1 MDLSRVGL
9 LGFGQIGQAIEQCYS
24 AHRPDIKLCIQD
36 PFQDHHDD
44 LQGCELVNVAI
55 PFTREFVNTMR
66 AVLDT
71 LLPGVIVVIHSTV
84 APGTTRTLQNAF
96 PNLVVL
102 HSPVRGVHPNLYEGL
117 RTFEKYI
124 GHCDKPHAASEYA
137 THLSTLG
144 VAPFMCIAEESE
156 LAKLFSTTYY
166 AKIIK
171 YHTDVARVVEKNGLN
186 FYNVMTHWNKGY
198 NAGYRELNMPHVVR
212 PTLTPM
218 VGTFGGH
225 CLGPNANI
233 LHEFSPES
241 RSVVADLMPL
251 ISDDHKAFLDNA
263 K

>member
-1 MDLSRVGL
+1 MQEVSLTGATMLPSSSNGHSHNHSNPHDHGSSQNGL
-9 LGFGQIGQAIEQCYS
+9 
-24 AHRPDIKLCIQD
+24 K
-36 PFQDHHDD
+36 
-44 LQGCELVNVAI
+44 
-55 PFTREFVNTMR
+55 M
-66 AVLDT
+66 
-71 LLPGVIVVIHSTV
+71 
-84 APGTTRTLQNAF
+84 
-96 PNLVVL
+96 PNK
-102 HSPVRGVHPNLYEGL
+102 PC
-117 RTFEKYI
+117 
-124 GHCDKPHAASEYA
+124 CDKPHAASEYA

-198 NAGYRELNMPHVVR
+198 NAGYRELNMPHVGR